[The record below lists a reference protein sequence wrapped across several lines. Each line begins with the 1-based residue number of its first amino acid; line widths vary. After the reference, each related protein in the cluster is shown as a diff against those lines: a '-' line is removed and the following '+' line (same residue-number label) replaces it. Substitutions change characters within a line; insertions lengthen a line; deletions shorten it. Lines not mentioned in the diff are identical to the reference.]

1 MFESLLQ
8 TPSLVF
14 LNLLMIFILN
24 RYTRPAF
31 VSGYLSSVRIK
42 VAIALCFVFCLFSFW
57 GADWFGYLSYFQWAK
72 SNGIEQVPMES
83 FYLWLIDEVCTGYM
97 QFRVIVWGLAL
108 GLFIFT
114 IKRLRLNIGIALFF
128 FCSIYLIYFSYARAS
143 LAMSLIFAG
152 YSLLWEYNGKI
163 VLRHRAIGL
172 LLIGLAFFCH
182 KSAVLGIAAVTM
194 SLVIKKWGRNGVI
207 LVLLSFP
214 LLILAMHLFLQ
225 DMFVTIVSD
234 EESTLGQYAQVG
246 ASYME
251 KKSGFSGIGTFIQKN
266 ILEHCPYYILA
277 LCCYKEVKSPS
288 AKYDPPVKSM
298 MVLLFVLVITA
309 LIFAF
314 DLGVNTKTIFVRY
327 LRYAQIPACI
337 VLTYMYSNGIQPR
350 LIRWAYTIGIIGC
363 FYSLV
368 YTMYNVMVG

>member
-1 MFESLLQ
+1 MFKSLFQ

-14 LNLLMIFILN
+14 LNLLLVFILY

-31 VSGYLSSVRIK
+31 ISGYLSSVRIK
-42 VAIALCFVFCLFSFW
+42 VAISLCFVFCLFSFW

-72 SNGIEQVPMES
+72 SGFIEQVPMES
-83 FYLWLIDEVCTGYM
+83 FYLWLIDEVCTNYM

-152 YSLLWEYNGKI
+152 YSLLWEHNGKI
-163 VLRHRAIGL
+163 VLRHSVIGF
-172 LLIGLAFFCH
+172 LLIGLSFFCH
-182 KSAVLGIAAVTM
+182 KSAVLGIAAVAM
-194 SLVIKKWGRNGVI
+194 ALVVKKWGRNGVI

-214 LLILAMHLFLQ
+214 LLVLAMQFFLQ
-225 DMFVTIVSD
+225 DMFTTIVSD
-234 EESTLGQYAQVG
+234 EESTLGQYAQAG
-246 ASYME
+246 ANYME
-251 KKSGFSGIGTFIQKN
+251 GKSGFSGIGTFIQKN
-266 ILEHCPYYILA
+266 IFERLPYYILA
-277 LCCYKEVKSPS
+277 LCCYKEIKSPS
-288 AKYDPPVKSM
+288 AKYAPPIKSM

-314 DLGVNTKTIFVRY
+314 DLGVNTKTIFSRY

-363 FYSLV
+363 FYTLIYS
-368 YTMYNVMVG
+368 MYNVMVS